1 MKYGMIILLFAGAV
15 FTGCN
20 SSGKTKILGIDSM
33 RVVMWDLLRADE
45 LYSRILIK
53 DTAAA
58 TRKENIRLYKEVF
71 LVHKITKG
79 QFDSS
84 YKYYASHP
92 VEYKILI
99 DSLDA
104 FATRER
110 SKTYNHIPTH

>member
-1 MKYGMIILLFAGAV
+1 MKYGIMILLLAGAV

-20 SSGKTKILGIDSM
+20 SSGKTKILGIDTM
-33 RVVMWDLLRADE
+33 RVVMWDMLRADE
-45 LYSRILIK
+45 LYNRILIK
-53 DTAAA
+53 DSAAA

-104 FATRER
+104 LATRER
-110 SKTYNHIPTH
+110 NKAINHGQGH